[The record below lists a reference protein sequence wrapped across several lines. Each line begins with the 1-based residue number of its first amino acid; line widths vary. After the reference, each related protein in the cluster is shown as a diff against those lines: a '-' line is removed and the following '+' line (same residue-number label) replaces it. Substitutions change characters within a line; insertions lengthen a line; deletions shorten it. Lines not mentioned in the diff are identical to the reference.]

1 MLRFALSVF
10 GASAG
15 FCGGGSGHDGV
26 SRVPRLS
33 GVSRR
38 WYYRWR
44 PRWAAQGAQGL
55 FDRSSRLRHSPHRL
69 SLMQEAAIAAMRR
82 QTGWGPDRLA
92 VLCGVPA
99 ATVHRVIRRQGL
111 ERQRAARPPVIRYEY
126 AGLVLHHW
134 EC

>member
-1 MLRFALSVF
+1 
-10 GASAG
+10 
-15 FCGGGSGHDGV
+15 
-26 SRVPRLS
+26 
-33 GVSRR
+33 
-38 WYYRWR
+38 
-44 PRWAAQGAQGL
+44 
-55 FDRSSRLRHSPHRL
+55 
-69 SLMQEAAIAAMRR
+69 MQEAAIAAMRR